1 MCQSALD
8 SLHGLDAHMVAALLR
23 DLLINPLIQQSEA
36 GERVNSNS
44 VGVCLCVCAA
54 VQSFTVGSC
63 QLVFLLAGQ
72 LYLVAVSSRGEAPAA
87 LRRQL
92 ELLYQSILMVVTG
105 GEDCIF

>member
-1 MCQSALD
+1 MLRRCILLHREAP
-8 SLHGLDAHMVAALLR
+8 SLQYNNNTSTLTCV
-23 DLLINPLIQQSEA
+23 
-36 GERVNSNS
+36 
-44 VGVCLCVCAA
+44 VCHHPTCC
-54 VQSFTVGSC
+54 VQSISVGSC

-105 GEDCIF
+105 GAARGFTM